1 MVLQPACQ
9 AMIACRLVALL
20 AVLLLAPTAIPAQDD
35 AAIVEYMR
43 RLGPEL
49 AERYI
54 ALRDAQAAAVAE
66 LGRATERYNAG
77 GPALRSVS
85 LPALRQA
92 KRRYAETSLA
102 LLEFLDAR
110 DRQVIGR
117 LEADIERLKRG
128 LDDRARAR
136 AELEHMLRN
145 E

>member
-1 MVLQPACQ
+1 
-9 AMIACRLVALL
+9 MIACRLIALL
-20 AVLLLAPTAIPAQDD
+20 AVLLLAPTAIPAQDET
-35 AAIVEYMR
+35 AIVEYMR

-128 LDDRARAR
+128 LDDRVRAR

>member
-1 MVLQPACQ
+1 
-9 AMIACRLVALL
+9 MIACRLVALL
-20 AVLLLAPTAIPAQDD
+20 AVLLLAPTAIPAQDE

-128 LDDRARAR
+128 LDERARAR

>member
-1 MVLQPACQ
+1 
-9 AMIACRLVALL
+9 MIACRLVALL
-20 AVLLLAPTAIPAQDD
+20 AVLLLAPTATPAQDE

>member
-1 MVLQPACQ
+1 
-9 AMIACRLVALL
+9 MIACRLVALL

>member
-1 MVLQPACQ
+1 
-9 AMIACRLVALL
+9 MIACRLIALL
-20 AVLLLAPTAIPAQDD
+20 AVLLLAPTAIPAQDE

>member
-1 MVLQPACQ
+1 
-9 AMIACRLVALL
+9 MIACRLVALL
-20 AVLLLAPTAIPAQDD
+20 AVLLLAPTAIPAQDE

>member
-1 MVLQPACQ
+1 
-9 AMIACRLVALL
+9 MIACRLVALL
-20 AVLLLAPTAIPAQDD
+20 AVLLLAPTATPAQDE

-54 ALRDAQAAAVAE
+54 ALRDAQAAAVAGVVALRRAAE
-66 LGRATERYNAG
+66 LGDGG

>member
-1 MVLQPACQ
+1 
-9 AMIACRLVALL
+9 MIARRLIALL
-20 AVLLLAPTAIPAQDD
+20 AVLLLAPTAIPAQDE
-35 AAIVEYMR
+35 AAIVEYLR

-92 KRRYAETSLA
+92 RHRYAETSLA
-102 LLEFLDAR
+102 LLDFLDAR

-117 LEADIERLKRG
+117 LETDIERLKRG
-128 LDDRARAR
+128 LDERARSR
-136 AELEHMLRN
+136 AELEHMLRG